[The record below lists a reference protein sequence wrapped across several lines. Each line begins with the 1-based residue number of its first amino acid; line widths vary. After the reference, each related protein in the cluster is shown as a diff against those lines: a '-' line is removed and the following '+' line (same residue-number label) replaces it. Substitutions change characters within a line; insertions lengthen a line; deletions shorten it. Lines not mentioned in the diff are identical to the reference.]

1 MKLLV
6 PAVVL
11 ALGVLTPA
19 CAGAHEFWLAP
30 SSYRAARGDT
40 LRATAFVGTG
50 FRGGLKPYAATR
62 AVTWV
67 ARGSRLVDLKPE
79 SVNGDDVF
87 GRWVPD
93 DDGGV
98 LFAYESNFVP
108 IELPAEEFDAYLE
121 LEGLDGPRAER
132 AKLGALA
139 GDGRERY
146 ERCPKAWVA
155 GRDPKRVTAA
165 VGLSLELVPATDPS
179 LPGPLKLRLLFRG
192 EPLPGTRV
200 RAWNHKLASGW
211 SPVGGASRDSVGPV
225 AHTRT
230 DAHGVATLVLPGS
243 GEWMLSA
250 VHMEPSRDPRHAD
263 WESYWAS
270 LTFARAERKR

>member
-1 MKLLV
+1 MDGTAAGAKTRRLALIRRRESRVIGGTGSELPAGRLATQPATPRPTQRGPTMKLLV

-155 GRDPKRVTAA
+155 GRDSRRVTAA

-192 EPLPGTRV
+192 EPLPGTLV
-200 RAWNHKLASGW
+200 RAWN
-211 SPVGGASRDSVGPV
+211 
-225 AHTRT
+225 
-230 DAHGVATLVLPGS
+230 
-243 GEWMLSA
+243 
-250 VHMEPSRDPRHAD
+250 
-263 WESYWAS
+263 
-270 LTFARAERKR
+270 